1 MTSRDA
7 DNLHD
12 VSRSR
17 NAAATGGLV
26 GAIAAS
32 SCCMLPVVLFTL
44 GAGGAW
50 IGILVRLAP
59 FQPYS
64 IAAAAVCLGTGYR
77 LVYRAR
83 VVCADRGSC
92 SAPFADRLI
101 NSVLALATGLV
112 VLAVGFNFV
121 APMLSS

>member
-1 MTSRDA
+1 MTSREA
-7 DNLHD
+7 DNLHH

-32 SCCMLPVVLFTL
+32 ACCMLPVVLFTL

-50 IGILVRLAP
+50 IGRLAP
-59 FQPYS
+59 FQPYF
-64 IAAAAVCLGTGYR
+64 IAAALVCLGTGYR

-92 SAPFADRLI
+92 SAPVADRSI

-121 APMLSS
+121 APLLSS